1 MNKRPISNE
10 VQFAS
15 TVIVLFFVGLLLA
28 SLFGVWLKLFWFGW
42 VMLP

>member
-10 VQFAS
+10 ARLAAN
-15 TVIVLFFVGLLLA
+15 VIVFFLVGLALA
-28 SLFGVWLKLFWFGW
+28 SIFGVWLKLFWFGW